1 MKLGMLGLFLAL
13 GAGSASAL
21 DIKTGNSPEGQAA
34 DLATGALTTQLGME
48 AEKLAEQ
55 SAPAQPSTGPVLA
68 PLAPAPRSCR
78 HRRKRWITILL
89 KNPTKRRL
97 LTAFC
102 ISVERFHE
110 QQRGAGGPLFVYV
123 AITMLGRC
131 RGPRPC

>member
-55 SAPAQPSTGPVLA
+55 SAPAQPSTGPAGTGTTRTGAAKLPPPPKA
-68 PLAPAPRSCR
+68 MDNDSAKEPYQEALIDSILY
-78 HRRKRWITILL
+78 KR
-89 KNPTKRRL
+89 
-97 LTAFC
+97 
-102 ISVERFHE
+102 
-110 QQRGAGGPLFVYV
+110 
-123 AITMLGRC
+123 
-131 RGPRPC
+131 